1 MLSIVSYLFVWCI
14 VTVLAFSLAKIHN
27 RDCHEVFKVTWE
39 PWVISASVFII
50 LVL

>member
-14 VTVLAFSLAKIHN
+14 VTVLAFSLAKAHN
-27 RDCHEVFKVTWE
+27 IDCQEDLKVTWE
-39 PWVISASVFII
+39 PWVISATVFII